1 MMNKKTTLL
10 MILVLSIILNEAYSL
25 KEKETKYNGENGSS
39 MESGIRL
46 WKIIPDAPFSV
57 YSKIA
62 KRDDKRRM
70 SLKQNR
76 IVPKEKMLAE
86 RRKCLMWGCN
96 NLYDVNICQR
106 YCTI

>member
-1 MMNKKTTLL
+1 MNKKTLL
-10 MILVLSIILNEAYSL
+10 ILLFLSIILNEAYSL
-25 KEKETKYNGENGSS
+25 KEKKTKNNEENGSS
-39 MESGIRL
+39 MESGIRS
-46 WKIIPDAPFSV
+46 WEKIPDASFSV
-57 YSKIA
+57 ESKIA

>member
-1 MMNKKTTLL
+1 MNKKTTLL
-10 MILVLSIILNEAYSL
+10 ILLFLSINLNEAYSL
-25 KEKETKYNGENGSS
+25 KEKETKNNEENGSS
-39 MESGIRL
+39 MESGIRS
-46 WKIIPDAPFSV
+46 WKKIPDASFGV
-57 YSKIA
+57 DSKIV